1 MIFRPSSGDLADS
14 AVSGGAMSAGAAV
27 AAAGLASGETAD
39 GAGLDRV
46 AWTPAVSSLR
56 DVSCVT
62 RVGDVAEE
70 WPSASLACGSIN
82 HMAQPAMAM
91 AGSTA
96 SRASAFP
103 NDHPAILI
111 AASLPGSVGD
121 RRAAH

>member
-1 MIFRPSSGDLADS
+1 MIFRPSSGDLTAS
-14 AVSGGAMSAGAAV
+14 AVSGGAMSRGAA

-56 DVSCVT
+56 DVSCET
-62 RVGDVAEE
+62 RVDDVALE

-91 AGSTA
+91 AGSTT
-96 SRASAFP
+96 SRASDFP

-111 AASLPGSVGD
+111 AVSSP
-121 RRAAH
+121 